1 MIQNMIRKQIR
12 RSRNNYVEYDIS
24 FKGIIIN
31 NGKNQEQIVNKAIIE
46 IIDCLSSVDGLS
58 KQYDEL
64 KNNSEI
70 SINLQYR
77 GDE

>member
-1 MIQNMIRKQIR
+1 MIQNMLRKQVR
-12 RSRNNYVEYDIS
+12 RSRTNYVEYDIS
-24 FKGIIIN
+24 FKGIIKN
-31 NGKNQEQIVNKAIIE
+31 NGKNHEQIVNKAIIE

-58 KQYDEL
+58 KQYDEF

>member
-1 MIQNMIRKQIR
+1 MIQNVLRKQVR
-12 RSRNNYVEYDIS
+12 RSRTNYVEYDIN
-24 FKGIIIN
+24 FKGIIKN
-31 NGKNQEQIVNKAIIE
+31 NGKNQDQILNKAIIE

-58 KQYDEL
+58 KQYDDL